1 MVELELRRSPGDRQ
15 LYEISGVGTVRFEG
29 FFSRRATAEASA
41 DAWSFARSGFWRST
55 IKAFDASGTAVG
67 SFDPRT
73 IRRGGPLRWQD
84 RDLAL
89 RRKVTGVALRT
100 NRGRKRPQREHRS
113 TEASM
118 WTERY
123 ALADRDRELAVF
135 DATSWGKRPVK
146 ITLDEPSLVEP
157 GLLLFAAFIVRE
169 PGEDANAA
177 ATVVITPG

>member
-1 MVELELRRSPGDRQ
+1 MVELELRRSPGERR

-41 DAWSFARSGFWRST
+41 DAWSFARSGFWRSK
-55 IKAFDASGTAVG
+55 IEAFDAGGTAVG
-67 SFDPRT
+67 SFNPRAM
-73 IRRGGPLRWQD
+73 RRGGSLRWQD
-84 RDLAL
+84 RDLEL
-89 RRKVTGVALRT
+89 RL
-100 NRGRKRPQREHRS
+100 
-113 TEASM
+113 ASM
-118 WTERY
+118 GTGRY

-135 DATSWGKRPVK
+135 DATSWSKRPVK

-177 ATVVITPG
+177 ATVVITAG

>member
-15 LYEISGVGTVRFEG
+15 LYEISGVGTLRFEG
-29 FFSRRATAEASA
+29 FFSRRATAEAAA

-73 IRRGGPLRWQD
+73 IRRGGSLRWQD
-84 RDLAL
+84 RDLEL
-89 RRKVTGVALRT
+89 RL
-100 NRGRKRPQREHRS
+100 
-113 TEASM
+113 ASK
-118 WTERY
+118 RY

-177 ATVVITPG
+177 ATVVITAG